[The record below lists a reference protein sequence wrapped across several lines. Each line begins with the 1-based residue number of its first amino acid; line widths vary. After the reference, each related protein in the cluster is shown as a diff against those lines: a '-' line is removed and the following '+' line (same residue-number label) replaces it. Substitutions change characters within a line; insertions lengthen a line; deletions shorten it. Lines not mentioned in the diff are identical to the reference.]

1 MRKKFRHPA
10 SRTSQSRKQSCDSE
24 PGSIRSRRHEI
35 LRNNT
40 ITQLRV
46 HVTDRGS
53 NREQRGICP
62 EAHHPWLSPRLSEK
76 NQIHSSYSTTDE
88 HQSLGRPKGSKNSGV
103 EGGEVVCVF
112 VSHSASEKVEG
123 LNFHDGSVFQAV
135 SNGWE
140 HETHFSSRQQTNG
153 SHESKEEKKIR
164 TFSDF
169 PFRPSD
175 SVTFHS

>member
-1 MRKKFRHPA
+1 MSLDRFAPDVMKYF
-10 SRTSQSRKQSCDSE
+10 
-24 PGSIRSRRHEI
+24 
-35 LRNNT
+35 T
-40 ITQLRV
+40 ITQSHSHI

-53 NREQRGICP
+53 NREQRGICQ

-88 HQSLGRPKGSKNSGV
+88 HQSLVRPEGSKISGV
-103 EGGEVVCVF
+103 LEWKGGEVVCVS
-112 VSHSASEKVEG
+112 VSHSASEEVEG
-123 LNFHDGSVFQAV
+123 PNFHDGSVFQAV

-140 HETHFSSRQQTNG
+140 HATHFSSRKQTQTALMSLKKRRNSVG
-153 SHESKEEKKIR
+153 S

-169 PFRPSD
+169 PFQPSD